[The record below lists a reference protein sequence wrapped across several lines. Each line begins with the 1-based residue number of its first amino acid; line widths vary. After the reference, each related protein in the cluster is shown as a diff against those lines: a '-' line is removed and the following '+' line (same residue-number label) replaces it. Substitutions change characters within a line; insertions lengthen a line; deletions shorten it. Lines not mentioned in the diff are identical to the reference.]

1 MSNDMN
7 SLDLLEARQILKGE
21 TAMLPEKRHL
31 VAVDSHYQ
39 SEIIKIVFEVDQLT
53 HKVLS
58 RN

>member
-7 SLDLLEARQILKGE
+7 SLDLLEAKQIIRGE

-39 SEIIKIVFEVDQLT
+39 AEIIKIVFEVDQLT
-53 HKVLS
+53 HKVLG

>member
-7 SLDLLEARQILKGE
+7 SLDLLEARQIIRGE

-53 HKVLS
+53 HKVLVRS
-58 RN
+58 

>member
-1 MSNDMN
+1 MN
-7 SLDLLEARQILKGE
+7 SLDLLEARQIIRGE

-53 HKVLS
+53 HKVLVRS
-58 RN
+58 

>member
-1 MSNDMN
+1 MSTDMN